1 MSLLSFYSTPG
12 PMTDPCEHGDL
23 FDGLPTDI
31 GALCQIV
38 QNNLL
43 HVFWAEQYGVQ
54 PTDDQKR
61 TLNVRSI
68 HEKLSILHAT
78 DPSPLTAPRQ
88 PAERQIG
95 NCRDFT
101 LMLVAILRHQGVPAR
116 SRCGFARYFTPE
128 QEVDHWVAETWNAN
142 QKRWILV
149 DAQMDQLQR
158 DVLHLPFDPLDV
170 PRDQFI
176 VAGEAWQK
184 CRSSVDK
191 PERYGIFE
199 MNGWWFIWGNVIRE
213 VLAFNKI
220 EILPWDYELGFFAHR
235 LEDPAPTDRPELVEY
250 DRLAALT
257 VAGDPAF
264 DELRRLYETEPR
276 LHVPAAWLT

>member
-1 MSLLSFYSTPG
+1 
-12 PMTDPCEHGDL
+12 
-23 FDGLPTDI
+23 
-31 GALCQIV
+31 
-38 QNNLL
+38 
-43 HVFWAEQYGVQ
+43 
-54 PTDDQKR
+54 
-61 TLNVRSI
+61 
-68 HEKLSILHAT
+68 
-78 DPSPLTAPRQ
+78 
-88 PAERQIG
+88 
-95 NCRDFT
+95 
-101 LMLVAILRHQGVPAR
+101 
-116 SRCGFARYFTPE
+116 
-128 QEVDHWVAETWNAN
+128 
-142 QKRWILV
+142 
-149 DAQMDQLQR
+149 MDQLQR

-213 VLAFNKI
+213 VLAFNKV
-220 EILPWDYELGFFAHR
+220 EILPI
-235 LEDPAPTDRPELVEY
+235 DPKMSYVSKE
-250 DRLAALT
+250 T